1 MSQASARPL
10 RPLPWWAL
18 LSAFVAP
25 VAYVG
30 GWLYA
35 GAITTGYDPVR
46 SSVSDLAAA
55 DAPHRWVMTTAI
67 VVTGLAYLVTA
78 VGLRPADAAGRTLL
92 VVGGVATLI
101 VAWIPNTHVGHNIVG
116 HMIVTYLAFTSL
128 SLWVAVIARNIPGA
142 PLVLRPTFGK
152 TAALGMGVLFL
163 VTVADIITGG
173 ATLGLRERI
182 LTTAQQLV
190 PLVVALGVVRLPVPL
205 TPQPVLNG

>member
-1 MSQASARPL
+1 MSQAPVPRL
-10 RPLPWWAL
+10 RPLPGWAL

-46 SSVSDLAAA
+46 SSVSDLAAG

-101 VAWIPNTHVGHNIVG
+101 VAWIPNTHVGHNVVG

-128 SLWVAVIARNIPGA
+128 SLWVAVIARNIPSA

-152 TAALGMGVLFL
+152 TAALVMGVLFL

-190 PLVVALGVVRLPVPL
+190 PLAVALGVVRLPAPVA
-205 TPQPVLNG
+205 PQPVRNG